1 MVTHYIANEYPS
13 EDVRSKVN
21 PPKLGTIADFIEV
34 GNGGWENIGQE
45 PLTKLGAKIQGV
57 NISLFSKY
65 DADTTIRE
73 LTAPYLQ
80 KHLPCIVWMDRLM
93 LKDQIRGEGP
103 LHAMVVSGMGNERM
117 TLHDPLKRSTD
128 TFGIDK
134 IDDAWD
140 PEMNTALQVE
150 LSSTLSPVYREEA

>member
-1 MVTHYIANEYPS
+1 
-13 EDVRSKVN
+13 
-21 PPKLGTIADFIEV
+21 
-34 GNGGWENIGQE
+34 
-45 PLTKLGAKIQGV
+45 
-57 NISLFSKY
+57 
-65 DADTTIRE
+65 
-73 LTAPYLQ
+73 
-80 KHLPCIVWMDRLM
+80 M